1 MKGEVLHYD
10 DEQGTGQISG
20 VDGIRYSFTRGDLKQ
35 LKPISKGS
43 KVDFDFDGK
52 QAKDIYLDETSQP
65 AMAAAQPG
73 MAGQPAMAP
82 YNGAIEPD
90 IGLWGYFVR
99 AYTAKFAKFSGRARR
114 KEYWG
119 VVLFDVII
127 YVVLYGIIGAGFAQ
141 VGDYSALSN
150 PTALVQAMGSS
161 PLILIGG
168 GLLIIWGLISIL
180 PGLGL
185 MARRLHDIGQ
195 SGWWLLAIVIVG
207 VIPYLGFISA
217 IAVLVIALIKGQPG
231 ENKFG
236 PPVTPA
242 A

>member
-20 VDGIRYSFTRGDLKQ
+20 ADGIRYSFTRGDLKQ
-35 LKPISKGS
+35 LKPIMKGS

-52 QAKDIYLDETSQP
+52 QAKDIYLDEPAQP
-65 AMAAAQPG
+65 AMAMSPS
-73 MAGQPAMAP
+73 M
-82 YNGAIEPD
+82 GAYTGTIEPD
-90 IGLWGYFVR
+90 LGLWGYFIR

-119 VVLFDVII
+119 VVLFDIII
-127 YVVLYGIIGAGFAQ
+127 YVVLYAIVGAGFAQ
-141 VGDYSALSN
+141 IGDMSALSD
-150 PTALVQAMGSS
+150 PRMLVQAMGQS

-195 SGWWLLAIVIVG
+195 SGWWLVAIIIVG

-217 IAVLVIALIKGQPG
+217 IAILVIALIKGQPG
-231 ENKFG
+231 ENKYG

>member
-10 DEQGTGQISG
+10 DDQGTGQISG
-20 VDGIRYSFTRGDLKQ
+20 ADGIRYSFTRGDLKQ
-35 LKPISKGS
+35 LKPIMKGS

-52 QAKDIYLDETSQP
+52 QAKDIYLDEPSQP
-65 AMAAAQPG
+65 AMAMSPG
-73 MAGQPAMAP
+73 AAP
-82 YNGAIEPD
+82 YAGAIEPD
-90 IGLWGYFVR
+90 LGLWGYFVR

-114 KEYWG
+114 KEYWS
-119 VVLFDVII
+119 VVLFDAII
-127 YVVLYGIIGAGFAQ
+127 YIVLYGIIGAGFAQ
-141 VGDYSALSN
+141 IGDMSAFTDPRL
-150 PTALVQAMGSS
+150 LVQAMGQS

-185 MARRLHDIGQ
+185 MVRRLHDIGQ
-195 SGWWLLAIVIVG
+195 TGWWLLAIVIVG

-231 ENKFG
+231 ENKYG

>member
-20 VDGIRYSFTRGDLKQ
+20 ADGIRYSFNRGDLKQ
-35 LKPISKGS
+35 LKPIMKGS

-52 QAKDIYLDETSQP
+52 QAKDIYLDEPAQP
-65 AMAAAQPG
+65 AMA
-73 MAGQPAMAP
+73 MAP
-82 YNGAIEPD
+82 GAAPYTGTIEPD
-90 IGLWGYFVR
+90 LGLWGYFMR
-99 AYTAKFAKFSGRARR
+99 AYTAKFARFSGRARR

-119 VVLFDVII
+119 VVLFDMII
-127 YVVLYGIIGAGFAQ
+127 YVVLYGVIGAGFAQ
-141 VGDYSALSN
+141 IGDAGAFTDPRL
-150 PTALVQAMGSS
+150 LVQAMGQS

-185 MARRLHDIGQ
+185 MVRRLHDIGQ
-195 SGWWLLAIVIVG
+195 TGWWMVALIILG
-207 VIPYLGFISA
+207 VIPYLGFIAA
-217 IAVLVIALIKGQPG
+217 IAILVIALIKGQPG
-231 ENKFG
+231 QNKYG

>member
-20 VDGIRYSFTRGDLKQ
+20 ADGIRYSFTRGDLKQ

-52 QAKDIYLDETSQP
+52 QAKDIYLDEASQP
-65 AMAAAQPG
+65 AMAAAPPG
-73 MAGQPAMAP
+73 MAP
-82 YNGAIEPD
+82 YSGSIEPD
-90 IGLWGYFVR
+90 LGLWGYFMR

-119 VVLFDVII
+119 VVLFDMII
-127 YVVLYGIIGAGFAQ
+127 YVILYGVIGAGFAQ
-141 VGDYSALSN
+141 IGDASAFTDPSRLIH
-150 PTALVQAMGSS
+150 AMGES

-195 SGWWLLAIVIVG
+195 SGWWLVAIIIVG
-207 VIPYLGFISA
+207 VIPYLGLISA
-217 IAVLVIALIKGQPG
+217 IAILVIALLKGQPV
-231 ENKFG
+231 ENKYG